1 MFNYYSFVA
10 AHSGINKFERVVATI
25 ILILQF
31 CVVIFFGLLYTQI
44 SSDRL
49 KKLSHAIGNLYSN
62 IDTESKI
69 KLSYG
74 LLFYAQRTL
83 VSLVIAYCSDFSVQ
97 TVLIQVIMVL
107 NLAFLV
113 HIRPFKDRRDS
124 WQEIL
129 NCVIVL
135 FTVVLIMPLSAWTQS
150 LETRYYL
157 GLYFN
162 AVIAFGFVVN
172 FGAVIV

>member
-1 MFNYYSFVA
+1 M
-10 AHSGINKFERVVATI
+10 
-25 ILILQF
+25 L
-31 CVVIFFGLLYTQI
+31 
-44 SSDRL
+44 
-49 KKLSHAIGNLYSN
+49 
-62 IDTESKI
+62 
-69 KLSYG
+69 
-74 LLFYAQRTL
+74 
-83 VSLVIAYCSDFSVQ
+83 
-97 TVLIQVIMVL
+97 L

-113 HIRPFKDRRDS
+113 HIRPFKDRRDC

-135 FTVVLIMPLSAWTQS
+135 FTVVLLMPLSAWMQS

-162 AVIAFGFVVN
+162 AVIAFGFIVN